1 MKINQNDFLME
12 QTNYLSEY
20 YTLLGLEDHLDDDGY
35 PKIDQDN
42 NKGYAKKVKNKKSKS
57 VSDRNVSFRFYIK
70 MDPNNNII
78 NPVLLHSEKNHNLR
92 TNSRLNQTCKETEQY
107 KEVSES
113 IFNKYLEFLKTKNSK
128 WLNAAQRELL

>member
-1 MKINQNDFLME
+1 ME

-35 PKIDQDN
+35 PKLDQDN

-92 TNSRLNQTCKETEQY
+92 TNNRLNQTCKETEQY

>member
-1 MKINQNDFLME
+1 ME